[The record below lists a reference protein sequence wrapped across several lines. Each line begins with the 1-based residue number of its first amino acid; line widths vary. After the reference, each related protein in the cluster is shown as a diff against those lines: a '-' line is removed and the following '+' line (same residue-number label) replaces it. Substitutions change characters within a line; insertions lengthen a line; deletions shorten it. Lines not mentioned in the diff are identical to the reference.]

1 MRVLN
6 GLMADPQIRSR
17 YQFWVFLYPT
27 GMPVWQSSMLLRSEL
42 DRFHHELET
51 DRRHPNL
58 HRIILVGHS
67 TGGLISSLIVREPG
81 DSFWAALSDTPLEEL
96 DLSPEA
102 RRMIADMVNSHP
114 GGTSPE

>member
-27 GMPVWQSSMLLRSEL
+27 GLPVWQSSMLLRSEL

-81 DSFWAALSDTPLEEL
+81 DSFWAALSDTP
-96 DLSPEA
+96 SKSSTSAP
-102 RRMIADMVNSHP
+102 RRGA
-114 GGTSPE
+114 